1 MSATV
6 PDIVRN
12 PTPNAGPPTRP
23 DRVLVATAPPEN
35 YFFTDT
41 GHSNSVRK
49 KSTYLKSQK
58 IHVLDKK
65 ISTSHWQMAKWHTNL
80 KRQKHFDKNNL
91 SHNRAHFSL
100 KILQKTSDFHI
111 FMEACWT
118 LDCRKGP
125 ETKIFHPG
133 LVNLPSNFRKMAA
146 FNLNDS
152 CPAPGDYAT
161 GYISQATVTIFNVVK
176 IVSQ

>member
-1 MSATV
+1 
-6 PDIVRN
+6 
-12 PTPNAGPPTRP
+12 
-23 DRVLVATAPPEN
+23 
-35 YFFTDT
+35 
-41 GHSNSVRK
+41 
-49 KSTYLKSQK
+49 
-58 IHVLDKK
+58 
-65 ISTSHWQMAKWHTNL
+65 MAKWHTNL

-91 SHNRAHFSL
+91 SHNRVHFSL

-146 FNLNDS
+146 FNWLPDFKFNAPSSFIYDLYGFIPSAAILNQRFIPS
-152 CPAPGDYAT
+152 TTILNSRFILSSTFYPLIRHPQIRPSASASAFYPYPTGIGNLKRCYETGDDVCTTCYGNYT
-161 GYISQATVTIFNVVK
+161 LISG
-176 IVSQ
+176 